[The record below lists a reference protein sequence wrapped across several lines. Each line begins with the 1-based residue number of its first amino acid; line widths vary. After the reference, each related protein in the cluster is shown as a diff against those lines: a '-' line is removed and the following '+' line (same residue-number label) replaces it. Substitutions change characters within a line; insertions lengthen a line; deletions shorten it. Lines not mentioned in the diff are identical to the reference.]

1 MNYTLENF
9 DPKNKKEFVK
19 FMDLLIKDYERNY
32 GVWQNLTIED
42 FLYAIQN
49 YAEDIAGYYK
59 NTNQKINPNEP
70 SWKVFADILKGA
82 RIYE

>member
-9 DPKNKKEFVK
+9 DPKNRKEFVK

-32 GVWQNLTIED
+32 GVWQNLTVED
-42 FLYAIQN
+42 FLYAIQS
-49 YAEDIAGYYK
+49 YAEDIDGYYK
-59 NTNQKINPNEP
+59 NTNQKIDPNEP

>member
-19 FMDLLIKDYERNY
+19 FIGLLIKDYERNY
-32 GVWQNLTIED
+32 AVWENLTIED
-42 FLYAIQN
+42 FLYAIQS
-49 YAEDIAGYYK
+49 YAEDLDGYYK
-59 NTNQKINPNEP
+59 NTNQKINANEP
-70 SWKVFADILKGA
+70 SWKVFSDILKGA